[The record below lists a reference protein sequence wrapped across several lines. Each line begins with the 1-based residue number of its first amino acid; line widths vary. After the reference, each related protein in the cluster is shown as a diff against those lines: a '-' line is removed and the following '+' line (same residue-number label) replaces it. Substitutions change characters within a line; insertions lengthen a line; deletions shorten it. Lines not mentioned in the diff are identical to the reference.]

1 MSEFLLVPDNSLLL
15 MTLTGSLL
23 MTDNLTG
30 FSLMTDDSLDSQGI
44 MTVALDAANPGSVTG
59 TQIVS

>member
-1 MSEFLLVPDNSLLL
+1 MSEFLLVPDNSL
-15 MTLTGSLL
+15 LL